1 MNKFLE
7 TGCLLYKLSITIA
20 NIANAREA
28 DKSGVFQV
36 VFDCLQL
43 AHVEI
48 THCTQLFENQLL
60 TVISIFNR
68 QQKIKTNNNS

>member
-1 MNKFLE
+1 MYKFLE
-7 TGCLLYKLSITIA
+7 TACLLYKLYITIA

-43 AHVEI
+43 AHLEMI
-48 THCTQLFENQLL
+48 THCTQLFENQL
-60 TVISIFNR
+60 
-68 QQKIKTNNNS
+68 